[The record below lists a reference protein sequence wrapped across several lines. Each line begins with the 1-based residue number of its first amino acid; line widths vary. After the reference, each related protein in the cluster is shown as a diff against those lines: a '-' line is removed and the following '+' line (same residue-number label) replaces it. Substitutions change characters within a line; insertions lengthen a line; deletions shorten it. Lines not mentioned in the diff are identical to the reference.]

1 MHTLAKNQHHNT
13 RLIYDFLEKAYP
25 GGKPSFH
32 KLVEDN
38 IINGTQLIEL
48 AVSRVKDIEMCPFG
62 YNRDLVDDSD
72 VKTVT
77 ILKDESIK
85 RTVLK
90 DGRKRRYKSVSY
102 VAKIADVDKKYG
114 VLRVIA
120 WNPFAEKYHYFKI
133 PPSAI
138 LGLKKVTM
146 TFDPANDF
154 EATGK
159 YSKYEVS
166 SFDEVGSKLTL
177 REVVDTIVCNITPA
191 NIDSK
196 IDQLL
201 EMITNDSI
209 SQIKEKFLS

>member
-38 IINGTQLIEL
+38 IINGTQLLEL
-48 AVSRVKDIEMCPFG
+48 AVNKVNDIGMCPIG
-62 YNRDLVDDSD
+62 NNRDFLDDSD
-72 VKTVT
+72 LKTVT
-77 ILKDESIK
+77 IQKEESIK
-85 RTVLK
+85 RTTLK
-90 DGRKRRYKSVSY
+90 DGKRKRYKSTCY

-138 LGLKKVTM
+138 LGLKRVTM
-146 TFDPANDF
+146 TFDASNDF
-154 EATGK
+154 ESTGK
-159 YSKYEVS
+159 YSKYEVPTFEQVS
-166 SFDEVGSKLTL
+166 SKLTL
-177 REVVDTIVCNITPA
+177 REHVDTIVCNVTPQ
-191 NIDSK
+191 NIESK
-196 IDQLL
+196 IDELL
-201 EMITNDSI
+201 NMITSDSI